1 MRIILSDWD
10 GSEVWAVLFD
20 TLLTKVLAFIS
31 NIYTG
36 LTSDAGRYDALITL
50 CGPHV
55 MVTIK
60 KRTNDEATSSNIE
73 KVQQWLDSNS
83 DDIIFTPAAPSCSP
97 ASTVIVSDHAI
108 ENGSTGILL
117 TGSISSRRSSSDNM
131 EASGI
136 DIIKSRT
143 EAMLNHL
150 CWYPNTCL
158 FCFGI
163 DIDWSETDR
172 RGVR

>member
-1 MRIILSDWD
+1 MVTFVPSITGAPVHRFALRIILSDWD

-20 TLLTKVLAFIS
+20 TLLTKVPAFIS

-73 KVQQWLDSNS
+73 QVQQWLDSNS
-83 DDIIFTPAAPSCSP
+83 DDIIFTPAAPSYSP
-97 ASTVIVSDHAI
+97 VSTVIVSDHAI
-108 ENGSTGILL
+108 QNASAVILL
-117 TGSISSRRSSSDNM
+117 TVTSSSRRSRSDNM
-131 EASGI
+131 EATVSGI

-150 CWYPNTCL
+150 
-158 FCFGI
+158 
-163 DIDWSETDR
+163 
-172 RGVR
+172 